1 MALAD
6 FDLEDTLLPPTD
18 EEPPTIQLVEEIL
31 ADRRSHRDRLRQQ
44 IREDLELYRQ
54 SYEIDMPPN
63 FHQVNTPTTTTVV
76 DRLAD
81 RIGSA
86 QVICHLEPR
95 RKGSEERMRV
105 ESLEHAAVALTW
117 LARKRNKYN
126 VIRGMAHH
134 GASRGG
140 FVLKIQIEPD
150 GWKPEPIREDGE
162 SKPSYDRRLAMWRY
176 RAVAEFPII
185 MGVRPMESVYP
196 DPETDGDHDII
207 EHYQRRVGDIK
218 KNYPNW
224 SGWRSVFG
232 QGRKFRD
239 ASGRFARYSDDI
251 TVEYTEI
258 WTQNWRGV
266 IVGGQ
271 WVPIG
276 GQGEDEAGPGRNLFG
291 RPPYFLRYAGFG
303 DPEGAPEDRCRSILR
318 PGRSTF
324 IALTRLLSI
333 VDTVAEN
340 EAYGTT
346 LLKKGDSGNRDFSIS
361 PGSKNEMD
369 DPTVVRPYRPDGLNP
384 MVLSALGLM
393 QGVAEQ
399 GSVPSEA
406 IGQQPAFRRGTAGMS
421 GVGAAIITGQ
431 ASMIISP
438 LVDAIKDCLSDA
450 ISFILYVVDAVVPRE
465 LPIWG
470 QVGEKQFVQV
480 TLDSDLI
487 DGHYGP
493 VYVSLLLKDPEEDYA
508 REEAGV
514 RALSAG
520 LPLPFVL
527 ERFFRIENAEAMTRS
542 ILSRQIAFHPEM
554 VTQFFVPRLMAA
566 LEAKTGSGAPMER
579 VPAPSNGQ
587 IPGQTPEGITP
598 EQEMSMTSPNGEV
611 PFGGDLRALAASGV
625 APQGSSFGR
634 QRFVSP
640 RGPE

>member
-6 FDLEDTLLPPTD
+6 FDLKDTLLPETD
-18 EEPPTIQLVEEIL
+18 EEPPTVQGVEQIL
-31 ADRRSHRDRLRQQ
+31 ADRRSHRNLLRTQ

-86 QVICHLEPR
+86 QIIAHMEPR
-95 RKGSEERMRV
+95 RSGVEEKKRV
-105 ESLEHAAVALTW
+105 ESLEKAAIALTW

-140 FVLKIQIEPD
+140 FVLKIQVEPEN
-150 GWKPEPIREDGE
+150 WKAQPVKENE
-162 SKPSYDRRLAMWRY
+162 SDVSYKRRLASWKY
-176 RAVAEFPII
+176 EAIASFPIL
-185 MGVRPMESVYP
+185 MGVRPMEAIYP

-224 SGWRSVFG
+224 PAWTSLFG
-232 QGRKFRD
+232 EGRRFRD
-239 ASGRFARYSDDI
+239 EQGRFARYTDDVI
-251 TVEYTEI
+251 VDYTEI
-258 WTQNWRGV
+258 WTRNWRGV
-266 IVGGQ
+266 IVGGK

-276 GQGEDEAGPGRNLFG
+276 SQTEEAAGPVRNVFG

-303 DPEGAPEDRCRSILR
+303 DPEGAPEERCRSILR
-318 PGRSTF
+318 PGRTTF

-333 VDTVAEN
+333 IDTVAEN

-346 LLKKGDSGNRDFSIS
+346 LLKTGDSGNKNFSIA

-369 DPTVVRPYRPDGLNP
+369 DPASVRPYRPDGLNP
-384 MVLSALGLM
+384 MVLQALGLM
-393 QGVAEQ
+393 QGVAES

-406 IGQQPAFRRGTAGMS
+406 IGQQPSFRRGTAGMS
-421 GVGAAIITGQ
+421 GVGASIITGQ
-431 ASMIISP
+431 ASMILSP

-450 ISFILYVVDAVVPRE
+450 ISFILYIVDAVVPRE

-493 VYVSLLLKDPEEDYA
+493 VYVSLALKDPEEDYA

-514 RALSAG
+514 RALGAG
-520 LPLPFVL
+520 LQLPFVL
-527 ERFFRIENAEAMTRS
+527 ERFFRIENAESMTNS

-554 VTQFFVPRLMAA
+554 VTKFFVPRLIAA
-566 LEAKTGSGAPMER
+566 LEAQTGSGGPGG
-579 VPAPSNGQ
+579 PGGPGSPPNGQ
-587 IPGQTPEGITP
+587 VPGEIPQGMSP
-598 EQEMSMTSPNGEV
+598 EQQASMTGPEM
-611 PFGGDLRALAASGV
+611 PFGGDLRALAAAGV
-625 APQGSSFGR
+625 APDGSMGGR
-634 QRFVSP
+634 QMFTTP